1 MSRYRRASRR
11 RGWFNEPGMFVL
23 DADVSLYWSSVATM
37 PFGRPA
43 LDDVLDALRFAQNS
57 DYPARGAA

>member
-1 MSRYRRASRR
+1 V
-11 RGWFNEPGMFVL
+11 FVL
-23 DADVSLYWSSVATM
+23 DADGTVYRSNVSSM

-43 LDDVLDALRFAQNS
+43 LDDVLVGLQFAQQQ